1 MRRRWPKIALLLAL
15 ACCFCAVAIAQTPP
29 KSSGPFDGCAVE
41 GVGGDPDLNTQ
52 KNRSVEPD
60 AVSKITVAQM
70 RKLPKVPRS
79 DGKDRSAWPNSLADR
94 IEAQEKQTVFFIGYV
109 IHAKAEGKESSNCQL
124 TAAKDHDVHVYV
136 GDGPDDDASSSAIV
150 EVTPRWRNTNP
161 TWNAAEIQQLVTSGA
176 QVRITGFL
184 LYDQEHWDMISKGQR
199 STLWEIHPIT
209 NIEVQTKSGWMELSS
224 YVGATGGQGLLAQ
237 NSAAAPHLINVR
249 TPAQTQA
256 AARGADQLP

>member
-1 MRRRWPKIALLLAL
+1 MKRRGPKIILLLAL

-29 KSSGPFDGCAVE
+29 KSKGPFDGCSVQ
-41 GVGGDPDLNTQ
+41 GVGGDPDLNAQ
-52 KNRSVEPD
+52 KNRSVEPGT
-60 AVSKITVAQM
+60 VSKITVAQM
-70 RKLPKVPRS
+70 RDLPTVPSS
-79 DGKDRSAWPNSLADR
+79 DGKDRSAWPDSLANK
-94 IEAQEKQTVFFIGYV
+94 IEAQETKGVFFIGYV

-136 GDGPDDDASSSAIV
+136 GDGPDDDATSSAIV

-161 TWNAAEIQQLVTSGA
+161 TWNAPELQQLVMSGA
-176 QVRITGFL
+176 QVRIAGFL
-184 LYDQEHWDMISKGQR
+184 LYDQDHWDMIRKGQR

-237 NSAAAPHLINVR
+237 NRAAPQLINVR

-256 AARGADQLP
+256 ATRGADQLP

>member
-1 MRRRWPKIALLLAL
+1 MRRRWPKIALLLAV
-15 ACCFCAVAIAQTPP
+15 ACCFGAMAIAQTPP
-29 KSSGPFDGCAVE
+29 KSRGAFDGCGVQ

-52 KNRSVEPD
+52 KNRSVAPE

-70 RKLPKVPRS
+70 RELPKVPRS
-79 DGKDRSAWPNSLADR
+79 DGKDRSAWPDSLAAK
-94 IEAQEKQTVFFIGYV
+94 IESQEKRGVFFIGYV

-124 TAAKDHDVHVYV
+124 AAAKDHDVHVYV
-136 GDGPDDDASSSAIV
+136 GDGTDDDAASSAIV
-150 EVTPRWRNTNP
+150 EVTPRWRSTSP
-161 TWNAAEIQQLVTSGA
+161 TWNASDIQELVTSGA

-237 NSAAAPHLINVR
+237 TAAAPRLVNVR

-256 AARGADQLP
+256 VTRGADQLP